1 MHGAGETGT
10 GIWKR
15 PQSANISYFHGGDL
29 SVSSSATSESDG
41 KERIA
46 HREYD
51 GTCYNNNC
59 SAKCSLLD
67 KNVRN
72 CVTEDEPHNREAGNN
87 LIGLCLCH
95 RLWRNFE

>member
-10 GIWKR
+10 GVWKR
-15 PQSANISYFHGGDL
+15 PQSANISYFHKGDH
-29 SVSSSATSESDG
+29 SVSSSATSECDG

-46 HREYD
+46 HTECD
-51 GTCYNNNC
+51 GTCYNNDC

-67 KNVRN
+67 ENVHN
-72 CVTEDEPHNREAGNN
+72 CVTEETPHNRETGNN

-95 RLWRNFE
+95 RL